1 MTLSAAERSKMARDR
16 KRGRPARLN
25 IACGIGRAGAVRH
38 RRKGETPCAACRAS
52 EKATNAAYQAQL
64 KASKHR

>member
-1 MTLSAAERSKMARDR
+1 MSVSIAERSKRARDR
-16 KRGRPARLN
+16 KRGGPARTN

-38 RRKGETPCAACRAS
+38 RRNGETPCAACRAS

-64 KASKHR
+64 KASKQQ

>member
-1 MTLSAAERSKMARDR
+1 MSVSAAERSKRARDR

-38 RRKGETPCAACRAS
+38 RRNGETLCAACRAS
-52 EKATNAAYQAQL
+52 EKATNAAYQAAL
-64 KASKHR
+64 KGRRTR